1 MPRRS
6 ALPGIIN
13 FAVFIL
19 LEIASLYL
27 LSHSSDLQK
36 TWIANA
42 GNAFKGAIW
51 GSSEKVRNFFSLRGT
66 NEKLAQD
73 NFILQKELIS
83 LREQLRLAG
92 ADTVKIGELP
102 GYTTLPAEVV
112 KMSHAKQHNYIIVNK
127 GYEDGVQE
135 KSGIVTREGVVGIID
150 AVSAHFSYALSFQ
163 NADISI
169 SARLGSEGGSGL
181 LVWDG
186 KSSDGAILKEIPLQ
200 YKYSPGDTIYTSG
213 HSLVFPPDIPLGT
226 AGKAKVVNGS
236 TNEIQVTLFQE
247 FKAIRYVTIV
257 HNNSFDEVEE
267 FLR

>member
-73 NFILQKELIS
+73 NFILQK
-83 LREQLRLAG
+83 
-92 ADTVKIGELP
+92 V
-102 GYTTLPAEVV
+102 EV
-112 KMSHAKQHNYIIVNK
+112 QIV
-127 GYEDGVQE
+127 
-135 KSGIVTREGVVGIID
+135 
-150 AVSAHFSYALSFQ
+150 
-163 NADISI
+163 
-169 SARLGSEGGSGL
+169 
-181 LVWDG
+181 
-186 KSSDGAILKEIPLQ
+186 
-200 YKYSPGDTIYTSG
+200 
-213 HSLVFPPDIPLGT
+213 
-226 AGKAKVVNGS
+226 
-236 TNEIQVTLFQE
+236 
-247 FKAIRYVTIV
+247 
-257 HNNSFDEVEE
+257 
-267 FLR
+267 

>member
-1 MPRRS
+1 MSRS
-6 ALPGIIN
+6 
-13 FAVFIL
+13 
-19 LEIASLYL
+19 
-27 LSHSSDLQK
+27 
-36 TWIANA
+36 
-42 GNAFKGAIW
+42 
-51 GSSEKVRNFFSLRGT
+51 
-66 NEKLAQD
+66 
-73 NFILQKELIS
+73 
-83 LREQLRLAG
+83 
-92 ADTVKIGELP
+92 
-102 GYTTLPAEVV
+102 
-112 KMSHAKQHNYIIVNK
+112 KQHNYIIVNK

-186 KSSDGAILKEIPLQ
+186 KSTNGAILKEIPLQ

-226 AGKAKVVNGS
+226 AGKAKIVNGS

-257 HNNSFDEVEE
+257 HNDSFNEVEE
-267 FLR
+267 FLK

>member
-6 ALPGIIN
+6 ALPGIVN

-27 LSHSSDLQK
+27 ITHSSELQK
-36 TWIANA
+36 TWIAGA
-42 GNAFKGAIW
+42 GNAVKGAVW

-66 NEKLAQD
+66 NEQLSLE
-73 NFILQKELIS
+73 NYLLEKEVIR
-83 LREQLRLAG
+83 LREQLRLAK
-92 ADTVKIGELP
+92 ADTVKLGKLP

-112 KMSHAKQHNYIIVNK
+112 KMSRSKQHNYIIV
-127 GYEDGVQE
+127 
-135 KSGIVTREGVVGIID
+135 

-186 KSSDGAILKEIPLQ
+186 KSTNGAILKEIPLQ

-226 AGKAKVVNGS
+226 AGKAKIVNGS

-257 HNNSFDEVEE
+257 HNDSFNEVEE
-267 FLR
+267 FLK